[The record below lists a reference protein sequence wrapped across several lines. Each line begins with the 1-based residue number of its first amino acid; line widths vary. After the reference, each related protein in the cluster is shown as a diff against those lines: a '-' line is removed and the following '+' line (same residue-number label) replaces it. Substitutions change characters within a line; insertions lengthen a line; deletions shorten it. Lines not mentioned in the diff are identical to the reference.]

1 MQPSGKVW
9 GRAAG
14 SRGAKRRPLI
24 QASLGS
30 KLPSCAILLP
40 QGEKE
45 GVTTQQGI
53 DRPAAAIACPRRAP
67 VYLGTMPITPDTLSL
82 IGHTPLVRLK
92 GPSEAAGAE
101 IFGKCEFANPGASV
115 KDRAAL
121 FIVQDAEERGLI
133 APGGTIVEGTA
144 GNTGIGLALVA
155 NAKGYKTI
163 IVMPETQ
170 SREKM
175 DTLHA
180 LGAELVLVP
189 AAPYSNPGHFV
200 HTSRRIAEETPNAI
214 WANQFDNIA
223 NRRAHIVGTAE
234 EIWDQMDGRIDGF
247 TCAVGTGGTL
257 AGVGLGLKSHDE
269 KVTIALSDPHGAAL
283 YSYYACGELHSEG
296 SSVAEGIGQARITA
310 NLEGAPVDT
319 QFRISDAE
327 GYYWVRRLLDEEG
340 LCLGLSSGI
349 NVAGAVAL
357 AKQLGAGSR
366 VATILCDTGFRYL
379 STLYNNDWLA
389 SKGLV
394 PA

>member
-1 MQPSGKVW
+1 
-9 GRAAG
+9 
-14 SRGAKRRPLI
+14 
-24 QASLGS
+24 
-30 KLPSCAILLP
+30 
-40 QGEKE
+40 
-45 GVTTQQGI
+45 
-53 DRPAAAIACPRRAP
+53 
-67 VYLGTMPITPDTLSL
+67 MPITPDTLSL
-82 IGHTPLVRLK
+82 IGHTPLVRLN

-269 KVTIALSDPHGAAL
+269 KVTIALSDPDGAAL

-327 GYYWVRRLLDEEG
+327 GYHWVRRLLDEEG

-357 AKQLGAGSR
+357 AKQLGPDSR